1 MDQRDEDALQLFLEN
16 VNKYINGLCKK
27 SMQIIKRKELKKR
40 GYYIYNND
48 GQIKYT
54 PPISRIE
61 LSININNLPSGD
73 VKDELSLMDI
83 RSLIR
88 RHMNG
93 IIDMLL
99 NIFILYSID
108 ISTITDEEIFFDKF
122 YFTLMLQSLDE
133 NEEEDVTVSTSSKL
147 LPFYIYSINRTKY
160 CINSMLSYLAQNNF
174 LIKNESIDDKSIIN
188 NFTKDIIKFSKELEL
203 NLNKNL
209 NDETEEE
216 VYGNTVFNNNCNDN
230 NNIILNLQQLEL
242 KKVLRNKFQNKCVAK
257 EDEHEGNHNENKEES
272 LFYVSSSSSSSS
284 SSEKSLLLVKKNDED
299 NDEDVMVQTKFGP
312 DLLNNVSANKV
323 YIENIDLFQ
332 QLNATFVKNFAT
344 KS

>member
-61 LSININNLPSGD
+61 LSININNVPSGD

-133 NEEEDVTVSTSSKL
+133 NEEEDVTVSPSSKL

-160 CINSMLSYLAQNNF
+160 CINSMLSYLAQNKF
-174 LIKNESIDDKSIIN
+174 LIKNESIDDKSIID

-203 NLNKNL
+203 NLDKNL

-216 VYGNTVFNNNCNDN
+216 LYGNTVFNNNCNDN

-242 KKVLRNKFQNKCVAK
+242 KDSAK
-257 EDEHEGNHNENKEES
+257 
-272 LFYVSSSSSSSS
+272 
-284 SSEKSLLLVKKNDED
+284 
-299 NDEDVMVQTKFGP
+299 
-312 DLLNNVSANKV
+312 
-323 YIENIDLFQ
+323 
-332 QLNATFVKNFAT
+332 
-344 KS
+344 